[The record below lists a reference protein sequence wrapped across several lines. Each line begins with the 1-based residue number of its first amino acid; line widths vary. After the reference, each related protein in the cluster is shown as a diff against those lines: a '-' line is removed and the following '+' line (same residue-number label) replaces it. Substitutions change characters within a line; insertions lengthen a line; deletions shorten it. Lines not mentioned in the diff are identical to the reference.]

1 MIVNLLAQLGS
12 WVLSLLSSVGRFG
25 IFSGRVLA
33 RLGGAGLSPIISQ
46 IHFIGNYSLL
56 IISVSGLFVGFVL
69 GLQGYYVL
77 VTYGSE
83 EALGTLVALSLVREL
98 GPVVTALLF
107 AGRAGTALTAE
118 IGLMR
123 SGEQLAAMEM
133 MGVDP
138 IRRVFAPRFIG
149 GFISMPILAL
159 IFSAVG
165 IIGAWMVGVLLIGT
179 DNGAFWSQMESAVD
193 VFSDICNGFVKS
205 VVFGA
210 AVTLIALYQGW
221 ASRPTPDGVAR
232 ATTTTVVVSSLLV
245 LGLDFIMTASSSCL
259 VFSLRF
265 LWRCRR
271 PIWEVLPSD
280 RRLTP

>member
-98 GPVVTALLF
+98 GPVVTAQRSLLK
-107 AGRAGTALTAE
+107 
-118 IGLMR
+118 
-123 SGEQLAAMEM
+123 
-133 MGVDP
+133 
-138 IRRVFAPRFIG
+138 
-149 GFISMPILAL
+149 LAL
-159 IFSAVG
+159 CV
-165 IIGAWMVGVLLIGT
+165 
-179 DNGAFWSQMESAVD
+179 Q
-193 VFSDICNGFVKS
+193 
-205 VVFGA
+205 
-210 AVTLIALYQGW
+210 
-221 ASRPTPDGVAR
+221 
-232 ATTTTVVVSSLLV
+232 VSS
-245 LGLDFIMTASSSCL
+245 
-259 VFSLRF
+259 
-265 LWRCRR
+265 
-271 PIWEVLPSD
+271 
-280 RRLTP
+280 

>member
-83 EALGTLVALSLVREL
+83 EALGTLV
-98 GPVVTALLF
+98 TALLF

-138 IRRVFAPRFIG
+138 IRRVFAPRFLG

-245 LGLDFIMTASSSCL
+245 LGLDFIMTAWMFTT
-259 VFSLRF
+259 V
-265 LWRCRR
+265 
-271 PIWEVLPSD
+271 
-280 RRLTP
+280 

>member
-56 IISVSGLFVGFVL
+56 IISVSGLF
-69 GLQGYYVL
+69 
-77 VTYGSE
+77 
-83 EALGTLVALSLVREL
+83 VREL

-245 LGLDFIMTASSSCL
+245 LGLDFIMTAWMFTT
-259 VFSLRF
+259 V
-265 LWRCRR
+265 
-271 PIWEVLPSD
+271 
-280 RRLTP
+280 